1 MEYLVSKGI
10 PQINVSWDIIYTNNN
25 GDLKIG
31 DLIINN
37 FRKTYKHANA
47 ESSKTDNESSNT
59 EIMILH
65 FGKTVVNML
74 FNQSSIYRAIIKLL
88 HKHSWEDFIYK

>member
-37 FRKTYKHANA
+37 FRKTCKHANA